1 MLNIVCAQ
9 LGDMDKTIF
18 VDTDIHKGSEIDDI
32 PDDPFQLLTDAQSF
46 LVYECL
52 SCGALIRRRRRVNLQ
67 KYRCGRCMGKL
78 RLSEK
83 A

>member
-32 PDDPFQLLTDAQSF
+32 PDDPFQLLTDAQV
-46 LVYECL
+46 LDIQDIL
-52 SCGALIRRRRRVNLQ
+52 P
-67 KYRCGRCMGKL
+67 
-78 RLSEK
+78 
-83 A
+83 